1 MNEMI
6 EEALDALQIQDEQ
19 AISDLQALGIEV
31 FIPTDEEMS
40 AIMSKAIEDL
50 WGTWGVETYGQD
62 VISQLSKEVEQFI

>member
-1 MNEMI
+1 MI

-40 AIMSKAIEDL
+40 AITSKAIEDL